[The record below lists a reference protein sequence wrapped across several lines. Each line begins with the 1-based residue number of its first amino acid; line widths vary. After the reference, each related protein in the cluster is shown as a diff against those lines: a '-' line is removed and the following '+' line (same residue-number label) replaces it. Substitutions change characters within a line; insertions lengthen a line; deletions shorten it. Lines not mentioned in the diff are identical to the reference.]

1 MQSSIRPAA
10 FVLFVIFGIGSGAH
24 AQIRV
29 QRPTPGGPPAEDST
43 RVTLALDVG
52 NRHFDQ
58 AKQGRCVYAPQAS
71 IYNTLASMWSVE
83 VEPAA
88 GSTIT
93 LTVWRPTR
101 GDTMPQITFGVS
113 TGNKTQRI
121 ATVKATKTAGTGTVQ
136 LTKNGAGGRFELRGT
151 TAEGAEVRGSIACD
165 KFAAP
170 MAVGGN

>member
-10 FVLFVIFGIGSGAH
+10 FALLAVLGTGSGAH

-29 QRPTPGGPPAEDST
+29 QRPTPGGRPAEDST

-52 NRHFDQ
+52 KRRFDQ

-121 ATVKATKTAGTGTVQ
+121 ATVKATTTAGTGTVQ
-136 LTKNGAGGRFELRGT
+136 LTKIGGGGRFELKGT
-151 TAEGAEVRGSIACD
+151 TAEGSEVRGTITCE

-170 MAVGGN
+170 MPVGGN